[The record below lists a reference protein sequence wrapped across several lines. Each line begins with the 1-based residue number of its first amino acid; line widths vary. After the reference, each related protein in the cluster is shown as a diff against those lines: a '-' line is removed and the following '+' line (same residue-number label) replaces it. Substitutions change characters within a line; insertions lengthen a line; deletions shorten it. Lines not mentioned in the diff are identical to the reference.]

1 MSSLSV
7 FPPPPAEGEITLC
20 ELNARLIAESSK
32 TAKLSKY
39 VPATQGIKYPSIDVN
54 TESIKAGN
62 SLSRS
67 SDQEWGTFVQKEES
81 IYKRLLNV
89 WHSRGFSEMLLEVKK
104 NKDEVP
110 SWLWHLSGGTDT
122 VVRWFLSLYGNIFPH
137 LNLSREEM
145 INVFSVVSSWN
156 NSPIRAFAWHPH
168 VAKFVMAWQDDS
180 VKVYTLSSD
189 LVPILE
195 HKQQKAVSCVAWRP
209 LSGSVLVVGC
219 DSGLFVW
226 TVDPSSP
233 ILRLGGSS
241 VRHLSY
247 PGHSPVTTV
256 SWSPSGQLL
265 VSGSPADSNFD
276 GMGCRPGVSHAF
288 I

>member
-1 MSSLSV
+1 M
-7 FPPPPAEGEITLC
+7 PE
-20 ELNARLIAESSK
+20 LIAESSK

-89 WHSRGFSEMLLEVKK
+89 WHSRGFSEMLFEVKK

-195 HKQQKAVSCVAWRP
+195 HKQQKAVSCVAWR
-209 LSGSVLVVGC
+209 
-219 DSGLFVW
+219 
-226 TVDPSSP
+226 
-233 ILRLGGSS
+233 
-241 VRHLSY
+241 
-247 PGHSPVTTV
+247 
-256 SWSPSGQLL
+256 
-265 VSGSPADSNFD
+265 
-276 GMGCRPGVSHAF
+276 
-288 I
+288 